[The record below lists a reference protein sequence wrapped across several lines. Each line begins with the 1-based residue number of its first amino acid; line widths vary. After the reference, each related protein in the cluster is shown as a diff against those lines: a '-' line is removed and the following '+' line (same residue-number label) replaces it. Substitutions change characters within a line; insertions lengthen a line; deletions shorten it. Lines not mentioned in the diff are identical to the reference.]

1 MAASALLYLESQVI
15 TVLVLQSCI
24 LRFCILRLSI
34 SQMLCLCRADLSHMW
49 SHCPLTWF
57 HSDTLRRQHVSE
69 RSYVSH
75 HNTGFTA
82 THTHSNHPNTTHN
95 NQPTDSPRLEPFD
108 LFQELFLFEAT
119 LDDSG
124 CMGHLGLKKQLVEVT
139 PQLHLD

>member
-15 TVLVLQSCI
+15 TVSVLQCCI

-75 HNTGFTA
+75 HNTGFIICMRQ
-82 THTHSNHPNTTHN
+82 SNPNTTHS
-95 NQPTDSPRLEPFD
+95 NQPTNPPRLEPFD

-119 LDDSG
+119 FDDSG
-124 CMGHLGLKKQLVEVT
+124 CMGHQKGTCV
-139 PQLHLD
+139 